1 MNSENSGLS
10 LEEIRRIVGP
20 VAEEYGMKKV
30 FLFGSRARGDC
41 RPDSDY
47 DFLVVAP
54 EDCTLFTLGGFYTDL
69 REAIGSEIDVVT
81 EGGLHEDFAEN
92 IENDLIPV
100 YGE

>member
-54 EDCTLFTLGGFYTDL
+54 EDCTLFTLGGFYADL
-69 REAIGSEIDVVT
+69 KEALGSEIDIVT
-81 EGGLHEDFAEN
+81 EGSLHEDFADN
-92 IENDLIPV
+92 IENDLISV

>member
-69 REAIGSEIDVVT
+69 KEALGSEIDVVCKN
-81 EGGLHEDFAEN
+81 GLHKDFADT
-92 IENDLIPV
+92 ISKDVKVV
-100 YGE
+100 YES

>member
-54 EDCTLFTLGGFYTDL
+54 KDCTLFTLGGFYTDL
-69 REAIGSEIDVVT
+69 KEALGSEIDVVCKN
-81 EGGLHEDFAEN
+81 GLHKDFADT
-92 IENDLIPV
+92 ISKDVKVV
-100 YGE
+100 YES